1 MYMRRGKMR
10 KTKGKVFAYTILTI
24 SGFLMVFPFL
34 WMISTSLKTGVDIYN
49 PSIIPKTVTLQNYVR
64 VIENSNFLL
73 WFKNSLIVAVITTMS
88 VLWFDSLVGYT
99 FAKLPFRGKNFLFI
113 MILSTMM
120 IPTEMLIIPWYM
132 MSNNLGWLN
141 TYWSLLFPGLTS
153 AFGIFMMRQFF
164 TGVPNDLLEAGR
176 IDGLSEFGIFFKT
189 ALPLVKPALSALGIF
204 TFLGNWNAFLW
215 PVIAVDKTD
224 IYTLPVGLA
233 LFSGESY
240 NQWDLVMAAASL
252 ATIPVLIVF
261 FIFQRQI
268 IEGIH
273 MTGLKA

>member
-1 MYMRRGKMR
+1 MRGYSKAA
-10 KTKGKVFAYTILTI
+10 AYFLLTLI
-24 SGFLMVFPFL
+24 GFIMVFPFL
-34 WMISTSLKTGVDIYN
+34 WMVSTSLKTGVDIYN
-49 PSIIPKTVTLQNYVR
+49 PSIIPKTVTFNNYAR

-73 WFKNSLIVAVITTMS
+73 WFKNSLIVAGITTVS
-88 VLWFDSLVGYT
+88 VLWFDTLVGYT
-99 FAKLPFRGKNFLFI
+99 FAKLPFRGKTPLFI
-113 MILSTMM
+113 MILSTLM

-132 MSNNLGWLN
+132 MSTRLGWLN
-141 TYWSLLFPGLTS
+141 SYWSLLFPGLTS

-164 TGVPNDLLEAGR
+164 KGVPDDIFEAGR
-176 IDGLSEFGIFFKT
+176 IDGLSEFGIFVR
-189 ALPLVKPALSALGIF
+189 AAVPMVKPAMSALGIF

-215 PVIAVDKTD
+215 PVIAVDETN

-252 ATIPVLIVF
+252 ATLPVLIVF
-261 FIFQRQI
+261 FFFQKQI

>member
-1 MYMRRGKMR
+1 MNKYY
-10 KTKGKVFAYTILTI
+10 KVFVYIFLTVI
-24 SGFLMVFPFL
+24 GFTMIFPFL
-34 WMISTSLKTGVDIYN
+34 WMLSTSLKTGTDIYS
-49 PSIIPKTVTLQNYVR
+49 PSIIPKTVTLKNYIN

-73 WFKNSLIVAVITTMS
+73 WFKNSIIVATITTVS
-88 VLWFDSLVGYT
+88 VLCFDTLVGYT
-99 FAKLPFRGKNFLFI
+99 FSKLHFRGKKLLFI
-113 MILSTMM
+113 MILSTLM

-132 MSNNLGWLN
+132 MSTTYGWLN
-141 TYWSLLFPGLTS
+141 SYWSLLFPGLTS

-164 TGVPNDLLEAGR
+164 MGVPDDILEAGR
-176 IDGLSEFGIFFKT
+176 IDGLTEPGIFLR
-189 ALPLVKPALSALGIF
+189 AAMPMVKPAMSALAIF

-233 LFSGESY
+233 MFSGESY

-252 ATIPVLIVF
+252 ATIPVLIIF
-261 FIFQRQI
+261 FFFQKQI
-268 IEGIH
+268 IQGIH

>member
-1 MYMRRGKMR
+1 MRRS
-10 KTKGKVFAYTILTI
+10 TKVIAYIVLTVV
-24 SGFLMVFPFL
+24 GFIMIFPFL
-34 WMISTSLKTGVDIYN
+34 WMLSTSLKTGVDIYS
-49 PSIIPKTVTLQNYVR
+49 PSIIPKKITFNNYVR

-73 WFKNSLIVAVITTMS
+73 WFKNSLVVAVITTVS
-88 VLWFDSLVGYT
+88 VLFFDTLVGYS
-99 FAKLPFRGKNFLFI
+99 FAKLPFKGKTPLFI
-113 MILSTMM
+113 LILSTLM

-132 MSNNLGWLN
+132 MCNSYGWLN
-141 TYWSLLFPGLTS
+141 SYWSLLFPGLTS
-153 AFGIFMMRQFF
+153 AFGIFLMRQFF
-164 TGVPNDLLEAGR
+164 MGVPDDVLEAAR
-176 IDGLSEFGIFFKT
+176 IDGLNEFGIFLIT
-189 ALPLVKPALSALGIF
+189 AVPMVKPALSALGIF

-215 PVIAVDKTD
+215 PVIAVDQPN

-261 FIFQRQI
+261 FFFQKQI

>member
-1 MYMRRGKMR
+1 MS
-10 KTKGKVFAYTILTI
+10 KTSSKFLIYTILTV
-24 SGFLMVFPFL
+24 SGFIMIFPFL
-34 WMISTSLKTGVDIYN
+34 WMISTSLKTGVDIYS
-49 PSIIPKTVTLQNYVR
+49 PSIIPKTVTFQNYVR

-73 WFKNSLIVAVITTMS
+73 WFKNSLIVAAITTLS
-88 VLWFDSLVGYT
+88 VLWFDSLVGYS
-99 FAKLPFRGKNFLFI
+99 FAKLPFKGKKFLFI

-132 MSNNLGWLN
+132 MSNNYGWLN
-141 TYWSLLFPGLTS
+141 TYWSLLFPGLSS

-176 IDGLSEFGIFFKT
+176 IDGLTEFGIFIKT

-215 PVIAVDKTD
+215 PVIAVDKTN

-240 NQWDLVMAAASL
+240 IQWDLVMAAASL

-261 FIFQRQI
+261 FIFQKQI

>member
-1 MYMRRGKMR
+1 MR
-10 KTKGKVFAYTILTI
+10 TYYKVFTYVFLTI
-24 SGFLMVFPFL
+24 IGFIMLFPFL
-34 WMISTSLKTGVDIYN
+34 WMLSTSFKTGVDIYS
-49 PSIIPKTVTLQNYVR
+49 PSIIPKTVTFNNYAR
-64 VIENSNFLL
+64 VLENTNFLL
-73 WFKNSLIVAVITTMS
+73 WFKNSLIIAVITTIS
-88 VLWFDSLVGYT
+88 VLWFDTLVGYT

-113 MILSTMM
+113 LVLSTLM

-132 MSNNLGWLN
+132 MSNTLGWLN

-164 TGVPNDLLEAGR
+164 MGVPDDILEAGR
-176 IDGLSEFGIFFKT
+176 IDGLTEFGIFMR
-189 ALPLVKPALSALGIF
+189 AAMPMVKPAMSALGIF

-215 PVIAVDKTD
+215 PVIAVDRTD

-252 ATIPVLIVF
+252 ATIPVLIIF
-261 FIFQRQI
+261 FFFQKQI